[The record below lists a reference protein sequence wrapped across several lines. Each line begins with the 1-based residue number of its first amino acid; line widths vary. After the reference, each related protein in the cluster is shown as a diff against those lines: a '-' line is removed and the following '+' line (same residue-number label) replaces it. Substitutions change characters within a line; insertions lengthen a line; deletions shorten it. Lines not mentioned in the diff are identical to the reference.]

1 MRYVWGNKGQRDV
14 TDERRYEDKAQG
26 HPVDQTH
33 PTRRLTSQGAAAQT
47 LMSCCR
53 GVSWCGFSC
62 VASLIH
68 YKKNQKKKNLRNPG
82 ETPGCNVAPA
92 NGQLMGSRA
101 APLAPERPQIKA
113 VIEAC
118 VHNMRVAGSCA
129 HSAYAW
135 KPVSRLIGLIARL
148 R

>member
-26 HPVDQTH
+26 APSRPNASNA
-33 PTRRLTSQGAAAQT
+33 PTYITGCSRAKADVLLQR
-47 LMSCCR
+47 CVC
-53 GVSWCGFSC
+53 FSYP
-62 VASLIH
+62 L
-68 YKKNQKKKNLRNPG
+68 KRKKKNKKKTLRNPG
-82 ETPGCNVAPA
+82 ETLGCNVAPA

-101 APLAPERPQIKA
+101 APLAPERRQIKA
-113 VIEAC
+113 VIVAC
-118 VHNMRVAGSCA
+118 VHNMHVAGSCA